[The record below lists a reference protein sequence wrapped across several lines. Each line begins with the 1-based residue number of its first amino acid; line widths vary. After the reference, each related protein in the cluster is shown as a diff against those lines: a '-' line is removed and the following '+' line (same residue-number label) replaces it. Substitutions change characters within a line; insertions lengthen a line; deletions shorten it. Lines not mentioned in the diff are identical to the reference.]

1 MKNLSFS
8 ILLLAMIFLDT
19 VSAEATNRYV
29 RAGATGT
36 NNGTDWTNAYVTLP
50 ATLVRGDTYYLAD
63 GSYGSY
69 IFDDAVSGTTLITI
83 KKATVA
89 DHGTSTG
96 WLDTYGDGQ
105 AVFSGWEVY
114 SDYWIF
120 DGQRRNSN
128 WRTGGIDQYGI
139 RVKVTG
145 GKAIRLDNGGGAG
158 GDNLTF
164 QYVDVE
170 GGGRDTGDSD
180 SDVIYGL
187 TGNSNITFRFCALH
201 DSNRTIFL
209 MRGNWQNLIIDH
221 CYIARNAS
229 DAVTHGEL
237 MSLTSATNLT
247 FSNNAVEDTEGT
259 AGLIAGLNDGTWTG
273 GQIYGNTVRHTSAY
287 LAGTGRPAGASD
299 GIAAMIYVAHDA
311 SNNNTGNN
319 ILVYNN
325 TFVNISGLWS
335 GIHIEAGS
343 GNAVRNNIWYNSTRT
358 DGAGATNGQNWYFN
372 TVNDSPGEGDQTCT
386 SNCNIFANLTGG
398 DFHLTAATNAGLT
411 LDAPYSVDPD
421 GVVRGA
427 TGVWDR
433 GAHEFGGAVD
443 PPPSAPKNLRV
454 Q

>member
-1 MKNLSFS
+1 MKNP
-8 ILLLAMIFLDT
+8 LLLTLLLTMLFLDT
-19 VSAEATNRYV
+19 LNAGAANRYV

-36 NNGTDWTNAYVTLP
+36 NNGTDWTNAYVALP
-50 ATLVRGDTYYLAD
+50 ASLVRGDTYYLAD

-69 IFDDAVSGTTLITI
+69 IFDDAVSGTTVITI
-83 KKATVA
+83 KKATIA

-105 AVFSGWEVY
+105 AVFGGWQVY
-114 SDYWIF
+114 SDYWVF

-145 GKAIRLDNGGGAG
+145 GKAIRLDNGGGVGA
-158 GDNLTF
+158 DNVTF
-164 QYVDVE
+164 QYIDAE
-170 GGGRDTGDSD
+170 GGGRDTGDAD

-187 TGNSNITFRFCALH
+187 TGNSNVTFRFCALH

-209 MRGNWQNLIIDH
+209 MRGNWQNLVIDH

-229 DAVTHGEL
+229 SPAIHGEL

-259 AGLIAGLNDGTWTG
+259 AGLIAGLNGGTWTG
-273 GQIYGNTVRHTSAY
+273 GNIYGNTVRHSPTY
-287 LAGTGRPAGASD
+287 AGSGREGM
-299 GIAAMIYVAHDA
+299 AAIIYVANDA
-311 SNNNTGNN
+311 SNKNTGNN

-325 TFVNISGLWS
+325 TFVGISGVWS
-335 GIHIEAGS
+335 GIHIEAGT
-343 GNAVRNNIWYNSTRT
+343 GNVVRNNIWYNSTRT
-358 DGAGATNGQNWYFN
+358 GGTGATHGQNWYFN
-372 TVNDSPGEGDQTCT
+372 TINDASGEGDQTCT
-386 SNCNIFANLTGG
+386 SNCNIFVNLTGG
-398 DFHLTAATNAGLT
+398 DFHLTAATNAGQNLN
-411 LDAPYSVDPD
+411 APYNVDPD
-421 GVVRGA
+421 GVIRGA

-433 GAHEFGGAVD
+433 GAHEFAGAVG
-443 PPPSAPKNLRV
+443 PPPPAPTNLRA